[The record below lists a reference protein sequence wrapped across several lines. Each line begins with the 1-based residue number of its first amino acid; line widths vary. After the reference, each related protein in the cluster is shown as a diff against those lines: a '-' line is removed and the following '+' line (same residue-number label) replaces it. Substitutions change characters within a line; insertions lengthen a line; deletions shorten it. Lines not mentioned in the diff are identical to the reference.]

1 MSAPKRRLF
10 HERQLVTVLMDMNIG
25 RITERQLEPLKDFID
40 ASIRKAV
47 KEVLDRV
54 ENTRGKCYWTDCSLC
69 PNCESEIDRIRKSYG
84 LTDKLGEGKDG

>member
-1 MSAPKRRLF
+1 MIKRERLF
-10 HERQLVTVLMDMNIG
+10 SEAEFDDFEIDYSELGMV
-25 RITERQLEPLKDFID
+25 KDFID

-47 KEVLDRV
+47 GECLGRV